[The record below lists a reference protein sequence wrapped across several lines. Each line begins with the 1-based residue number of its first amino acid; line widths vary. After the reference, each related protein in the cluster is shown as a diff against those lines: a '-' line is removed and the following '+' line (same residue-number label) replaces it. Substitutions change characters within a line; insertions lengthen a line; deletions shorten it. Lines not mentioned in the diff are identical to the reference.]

1 MNRPP
6 KAYSYIRFST
16 PKQAQGDSY
25 RRQLE
30 LATAYCAK
38 HQLQLSE
45 ETIEDFGVSA
55 YRGGNRTNGA
65 LGRFIDA
72 VRDGKIKEGSYL
84 LVESVDRLS
93 RQAIEDALRQ
103 FLEIMSMGIVI
114 VTLLDK
120 RVYRGG
126 GMDITSLFV
135 SIMSMARAND
145 ESKTKS
151 IRGSE
156 AWENGRDQAR
166 ENNKVMKN
174 SRLPSWLR
182 LEEDKIIPIP
192 ERAAIVNEM
201 FELAKSG
208 CGYEQIAKTFLEK
221 GYKTFGKEADWRPA
235 GIQAVIKS
243 ESVIGVF
250 QPHKIIDG
258 KRVPDDKGPI
268 WGYYPTV
275 VTPALFNEVQH
286 LISQRNNHSG
296 SYRKGT
302 YNNLFSGVL
311 RCQCGEL
318 LRYQNKGRAGSPR
331 NYLVCPKQNITGCNL
346 PNMLYDK
353 VEPQLLQAF
362 SILSKM
368 MQQRVG
374 ENEKILAI
382 KENLA
387 TLQTHLEVETRRKN
401 KAAQSILDFDDDATF
416 RKEFVTSKANCE
428 ALEDQIQEVES
439 DLMSRELS
447 EKTIVKLLKPED
459 LNSTNQRQ
467 LFNSQIKTA
476 VKEIKFSYDGYE
488 LAAVFKDLDDKFMLE
503 QSFKPKLVGSSIR
516 DISGEELLR
525 TTAEAPYID
534 ANWVKEEIDE
544 YESFQ
549 KGSGSEF
556 DDDFE
561 DLSSEE
567 LK

>member
-1 MNRPP
+1 MSRPP

-25 RRQLE
+25 RRQLQK
-30 LATAYCAK
+30 ATDYCAE
-38 HQLQLSE
+38 HNLQLVDK
-45 ETIEDFGVSA
+45 TIDDFGTSA
-55 YRGGNRTNGA
+55 FRGANMTEGA
-65 LGRFIDA
+65 LGRFFDA
-72 VRDGKIKEGSYL
+72 VKSGQIEQGSYL

-93 RQAIEDALRQ
+93 RQAVVDALSQ
-103 FLEIMSMGIVI
+103 FLALINAGIVI
-114 VTLLDK
+114 VTLDDK
-120 RVYRGG
+120 AVYCSGKVE
-126 GMDITSLFV
+126 TQSLML
-135 SIMSMARAND
+135 SIMFMVRANN
-145 ESKTKS
+145 ESETKS
-151 IRGSE
+151 QRGRE
-156 AWENGRDQAR
+156 AWDKGRKQAR
-166 ENNKVMKN
+166 DNNQVMKN
-174 SRLPSWLR
+174 SRLPSWLKW
-182 LEEDKIIPIP
+182 EEGKIMPIP
-192 ERAAIVNEM
+192 ERAAVVNEM

-208 CGYEQIAKTFLEK
+208 CGYEQIAKIFLEK

-250 QPHKIIDG
+250 QPHEIKDG
-258 KRVPDDKGPI
+258 KRIPEGGPI
-268 WGYYPTV
+268 WGYYPAIV
-275 VTPALFNEVQH
+275 SPALFEEVRH
-286 LISQRNNHSG
+286 LISKRNNHSG

-331 NYLVCPKQNITGCNL
+331 NYLVCPKQNIIGCKL

-353 VEPQLLQAF
+353 VEPQLLQAI

-374 ENEKILAI
+374 ENEKVLAN

-387 TLQTHLEVETRRKN
+387 TLRAQLDVETRKKN

-416 RKEFVTSKANCE
+416 RKEFAKSKANCE
-428 ALEDQIQEVES
+428 ALEEQIHEIES
-439 DLMSRELS
+439 DLLSRELS
-447 EKTIVKLLKPED
+447 ERTILKLLKPED
-459 LNSTNQRQ
+459 LSSTNQRQ
-467 LFNSQIKTA
+467 LFNSQLKTA
-476 VKEIKFSYDGYE
+476 VKDIKFSYDGYD
-488 LAAVFKDLDDKFMLE
+488 LAAVFKDIDGEFMLE
-503 QSFKPKLVGSSIR
+503 QAFEPKLAGSTVR
-516 DISGEELLR
+516 DRDGMTLIK

-534 ANWVKEEIDE
+534 ANWVKDEIDE

-549 KGSGSEF
+549 KESDSEF

-561 DLSSEE
+561 DFSSEE